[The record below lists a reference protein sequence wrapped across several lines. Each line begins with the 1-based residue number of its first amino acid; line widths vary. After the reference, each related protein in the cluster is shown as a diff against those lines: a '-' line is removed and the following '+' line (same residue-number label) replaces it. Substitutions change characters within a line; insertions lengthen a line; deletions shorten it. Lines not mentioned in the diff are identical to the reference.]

1 MKIGLLP
8 LYVEMY
14 DKNSPH
20 VRPRLDA
27 FYEEIVQK
35 FIDREVEVV
44 SSPFCRLKTEFK
56 ETIAMFEEA
65 KVDAIV
71 TMHMAYSP
79 SLESIEALAET
90 KLPIVVL
97 DTTQTFDFSPE
108 QSPSEIMYCHGI
120 HGVMDMCSMLRRYE
134 KPYAIAAGHY
144 LESDCIERVCG
155 FVQAAKAA
163 NALSNAKV
171 GLVGGAF
178 DGMGDFIVS
187 REELKERFGI
197 TIEDIRSDQLQQC
210 RTDVSQAELECEL
223 ETNRKAFTFD
233 EEVVEADYEEAVL
246 DGLALR
252 SCIQQ
257 NGYTAFSLNF
267 QKVGEDAGIET
278 MPFMECCKGMERGL
292 GYAGEGDALTA
303 AFTGALLSGYP
314 ETGFVEIFC
323 PDWKNNTL
331 FLSHMGEVN
340 YRTVAGKPYVCRKGK
355 PGLKRNAYA
364 AYGCMQGGEGVF
376 VNISRGPKDYR
387 LVIAQADMISV
398 ETDAFPKA
406 IRGWM
411 KPKSENIAE
420 FLEAISNH
428 GATHHSIF
436 VYGAKVKELKYFGDL
451 LQLET
456 IVIE

>member
-20 VRPRLDA
+20 IRPRLDA
-27 FYEEIVQK
+27 FYEEIAKQ
-35 FIDREVEVV
+35 FMDRDVEVV
-44 SSPFCRLKTEFK
+44 TSPFCRLKPEF
-56 ETIAMFEEA
+56 EEAIAMFEQAE
-65 KVDAIV
+65 VDAIV
-71 TMHMAYSP
+71 TIHMAYSP
-79 SLESIEALAET
+79 SLESIEALAAT

-97 DTTQTFDFSPE
+97 DTTQTLDFSPE

-120 HGVMDMCSMLRRYE
+120 HGVMDMCSMLKRYE

-155 FVQAAKAA
+155 YVRAAKAA
-163 NALSNAKV
+163 TALSSAKV
-171 GLVGGAF
+171 GLVGGSF
-178 DGMGDFIVS
+178 DGMGDFLVS
-187 REELKERFGI
+187 RQELKERFNI
-197 TIEDIRSDQLQQC
+197 IIEDIKAEQLRQ
-210 RTDVSQAELECEL
+210 RRADISQVELEHEL
-223 ETNRKAFTFD
+223 DDNRNNFTFD
-233 EEVVEADYEEAVL
+233 EEVIEADYEEAIL

-252 SCIQQ
+252 SCIEK

-267 QKVGEDAGIET
+267 QKVGEEAGIET
-278 MPFMECCKGMERGL
+278 MPFIECCKGMERGL

-340 YRTVAGKPYVCRKGK
+340 YRTVAEKPYVCRKGK
-355 PGLKRNAYA
+355 PGPKRNAYA
-364 AYGCMQGGEGVF
+364 AYGCMKGGEGVY

-387 LVIAQADMISV
+387 LVLASAEMMTV
-398 ETDAFPKA
+398 ENDSFPKA

-411 KPKSENIAE
+411 KPASGDVAR
-420 FLEAISNH
+420 FLEEHSNS

-436 VYGAKVKELKYFGDL
+436 VYGASVEELKYFGSL
-451 LQLET
+451 LDVET
-456 IVIE
+456 VVI

>member
-20 VRPRLDA
+20 IRPRLDA
-27 FYEEIVQK
+27 FYEEITEQ
-35 FIDREVEVV
+35 FIDRGVEVV
-44 SSPFCRLKTEFK
+44 TSPFCRLKAE
-56 ETIAMFEEA
+56 FEEA
-65 KVDAIV
+65 IAVFEQAEVDALV
-71 TMHMAYSP
+71 TIHMAYSP
-79 SLESIEALAET
+79 SLESIDVLAET

-97 DTTQTFDFSPE
+97 DTTQTLDFSPS

-120 HGVMDMCSMLRRYE
+120 HGVMDMCSMLNRYG
-134 KPYAIAAGHY
+134 KSYAIASGHY
-144 LESDCIERVCG
+144 LESDCIDQVCG
-155 FVQAAKAA
+155 YVRAAQAMS
-163 NALSNAKV
+163 ALQCAKV

-178 DGMGDFIVS
+178 EGMGDFTVP
-187 REELKERFGI
+187 RKELKERFHI
-197 TIEDIRSDQLQQC
+197 TIEDIDAKMLKQC
-210 RTDVSQAELECEL
+210 RNDITQAELECEL
-223 ETNRKAFTFD
+223 ENNKEQFTFD
-233 EEVVEADYEEAVL
+233 EAVVQKDYEEAIL

-252 SCIQQ
+252 SCVEK

-267 QKVGEDAGIET
+267 QKMGDEVGLET
-278 MPFMECCKGMERGL
+278 MPFIECCKAMERGL

-314 ETGFVEIFC
+314 DTGFVEIFC

-340 YRTVAGKPYVCRKGK
+340 YRTVDEKPYVCRKGK
-355 PGLKRNAYA
+355 LGPKRNAYA
-364 AYGCMQGGEGVF
+364 AYGCMKGGEGVF

-387 LVIAQADMISV
+387 LILASAEMMTV
-398 ETDAFPKA
+398 ENDSFPKA

-411 KPKSENIAE
+411 KPKSGNIVR
-420 FLEAISNH
+420 FLKDLSIN

-436 VYGAKVKELKYFGDL
+436 VYDASVEELQYFGSL
-451 LQLET
+451 LDVET
-456 IVIE
+456 VIIS